1 MGMKMIEKTLE
12 INDSFYTFLYL
23 LMCGVEGKPPSS
35 ELLREMNMEDVYQI
49 SVYHTLSAMTY
60 MVLEKGQDIL
70 EGEVFKNWKKEK
82 DKAIRK
88 NILLDRER
96 ERIFAF
102 MEEQGIWHMPLK
114 GIILKEMYPAFGMR
128 QMADNDILYD
138 SNFQKPLCIWMKE
151 QGYKVISCGRGNHDV
166 YEKKPVYNYEMHT
179 ALYGGEHNPVWITYY
194 ENIKEKLIADKKKK
208 YSFHF
213 TDEDFYIYIITHI
226 YKHFAGSG
234 TGIRS
239 LLDVYIYLQ
248 AKEAIMNWDYIH
260 EELKKVQVSD
270 FEGKVRHLS
279 QKVFSKELQ
288 KLTKKEEELLKY
300 FLYSGTYGTLE
311 NHVQHRLDQF
321 ETDKKG
327 YIIKRLVPDEEFYKN
342 YVPFVYEH
350 KLSRPFFIIFR
361 LVRGLFR
368 KDRRIMKEIK
378 ALKKAESR

>member
-179 ALYGGEHNPVWITYY
+179 ALYGGEHNPVWMTYY

-248 AKEAIMNWDYIH
+248 AKEEIMNWDYIN

-342 YVPFVYEH
+342 YVPFVYQH
-350 KLSRPFFIIFR
+350 KWSRPFFIIFR

>member
-1 MGMKMIEKTLE
+1 
-12 INDSFYTFLYL
+12 
-23 LMCGVEGKPPSS
+23 
-35 ELLREMNMEDVYQI
+35 MEDVYQI

-60 MVLEKGQDIL
+60 MILEKGQDIL

-138 SNFQKPLCIWMKE
+138 SNFQNSLCIWMKE

-248 AKEAIMNWDYIH
+248 AKEAIMNWDYIN

-342 YVPFVYEH
+342 YVPFVYQH
-350 KLSRPFFIIFR
+350 KWSRPFFIIFR

>member
-70 EGEVFKNWKKEK
+70 EGEIFKNWKKEK

-138 SNFQKPLCIWMKE
+138 SNFQNPLCIWMKE

-248 AKEAIMNWDYIH
+248 AKEAIMNWDYIN

-350 KLSRPFFIIFR
+350 KWSRPFFIIFR

>member
-60 MVLEKGQDIL
+60 MILEKGQDIL

-138 SNFQKPLCIWMKE
+138 SNFQKPLCIWMKA

-166 YEKKPVYNYEMHT
+166 YEKKPVYNYEMQT

-248 AKEAIMNWDYIH
+248 AKEAIMNWDYIN

-342 YVPFVYEH
+342 YVPFVYQH
-350 KLSRPFFIIFR
+350 KWSRPFFIIFR

>member
-1 MGMKMIEKTLE
+1 MIEKTLE

-60 MVLEKGQDIL
+60 MILEKGQDIL

-138 SNFQKPLCIWMKE
+138 SNFQNSLCIWMKE

-248 AKEAIMNWDYIH
+248 AKEAIMNWDYIN

-342 YVPFVYEH
+342 YVPFVYQH
-350 KLSRPFFIIFR
+350 KWSRPFFIIFR

>member
-1 MGMKMIEKTLE
+1 MIEKTLE

-60 MVLEKGQDIL
+60 MVLAKGQDIL
-70 EGEVFKNWKKEK
+70 EGEVFKNGKKEK

-138 SNFQKPLCIWMKE
+138 SNFQNPLCIWMKE

-248 AKEAIMNWDYIH
+248 AKEAIMNWDYINK
-260 EELKKVQVSD
+260 ELEKVQVSD

-342 YVPFVYEH
+342 YVPFVYQH
-350 KLSRPFFIIFR
+350 KWSRPFFIIFR

>member
-1 MGMKMIEKTLE
+1 MIEKTLE
-12 INDSFYTFLYL
+12 INASFYTFLYL

-138 SNFQKPLCIWMKE
+138 SNFQNPLCIWMKE

-226 YKHFAGSG
+226 YKHFAGGG

-248 AKEAIMNWDYIH
+248 AKEAIMNWDYIN
-260 EELKKVQVSD
+260 EELEKVQVSD

-350 KLSRPFFIIFR
+350 KWSRPFFIIFR

>member
-248 AKEAIMNWDYIH
+248 AKEAIMNWDYIN

-321 ETDKKG
+321 EKDKKG

-350 KLSRPFFIIFR
+350 KWSRPFFIIFR

>member
-70 EGEVFKNWKKEK
+70 EREVFKNWKKEK

-248 AKEAIMNWDYIH
+248 AKEAIMNWDYIN

-350 KLSRPFFIIFR
+350 KWSRPFFIIFR

>member
-60 MVLEKGQDIL
+60 MILEKGQDIL

-138 SNFQKPLCIWMKE
+138 SNFQKPLCIWMKA

-248 AKEAIMNWDYIH
+248 AKEAIMNWDYIN

-342 YVPFVYEH
+342 YVPFVYQH
-350 KLSRPFFIIFR
+350 KWSRPFFIIFR

>member
-1 MGMKMIEKTLE
+1 MIEKTLE

-60 MVLEKGQDIL
+60 MILEKGQDIL

-138 SNFQKPLCIWMKE
+138 SNFQKPLCIWMKA

-248 AKEAIMNWDYIH
+248 AKEAIMNWDYIN

-342 YVPFVYEH
+342 YVPFVYQH
-350 KLSRPFFIIFR
+350 KWSRPFFIIFR

>member
-102 MEEQGIWHMPLK
+102 MEQGIWHMPLK

-138 SNFQKPLCIWMKE
+138 SNFQNPLCIWMKE

-248 AKEAIMNWDYIH
+248 AKEAIMNWDYIN

-350 KLSRPFFIIFR
+350 KWSRPFFIIFR